1 MTGSG
6 RKGEHLVPHIPY
18 PVSRRDIEV
27 LRQQD
32 CAIQRGDWRT
42 AASLK
47 LESAHEDM
55 VRRDAKLSELVADVQ
70 AGYAEGVQHA
80 AKSLIEWDR
89 LFVREVN
96 TATEW
101 AARASTPEAER

>member
-1 MTGSG
+1 VTGRG
-6 RKGEHLVPHIPY
+6 RKRGHLVPRVPY
-18 PVSRRDIEV
+18 PASGSVLEV
-27 LRQQD
+27 LRQQES
-32 CAIQRGDWRT
+32 AIQRGDWRT

-47 LESAHEDM
+47 LESAHDDM

-70 AGYAEGVQHA
+70 AGDADGVEHA
-80 AKSLIEWDR
+80 AQSLIEWDR

-101 AARASTPEAER
+101 AERASTPEAER